1 LTLEAFAETHAAPV
15 VEAPEPVKAAP
26 GPFAGQVVSFTG
38 KLSMPRRA
46 AVEMVQNAGGRAYA
60 DMPAGTTL
68 LVVGSNPGMKKM
80 DKADRWIGQV
90 RKITEKQF
98 LDMFPA

>member
-1 LTLEAFAETHAAPV
+1 
-15 VEAPEPVKAAP
+15 
-26 GPFAGQVVSFTG
+26 
-38 KLSMPRRA
+38 MPRRA
-46 AVEMVQNAGGRAYA
+46 AVEMVRNAGGRAFT

-90 RKITEKQF
+90 KKITEKQF